1 MKNSKIL
8 IFMLSVLALVL
19 CLTLVSRGTDAA
31 LAQVDTAPAV
41 ENAAHPVESKTSASG
56 EFAFSTTALDGS
68 TVDESIFVGKSLI
81 MLNLWEPWCG
91 PCVQEMPDLQKLY
104 EEYKDKGFLLI
115 GAYSTESGTANIV
128 EKLGISYPIV
138 KMCAEFSQFQ
148 TQYVPT
154 TVFLDAEGK
163 MVGEQFIGGAS
174 YEVWKSRIEK
184 LMP

>member
-1 MKNSKIL
+1 MKNSKTHIY
-8 IFMLSVLALVL
+8 ILSVLALVL
-19 CLTLVSRGTDAA
+19 CLV
-31 LAQVDTAPAV
+31 LAGCGVPATPAPENTVLEETVQPV
-41 ENAAHPVESKTSASG
+41 ENEAAASDG
-56 EFAFSTTALDGS
+56 FAFSTTALDGS
-68 TVDESIFVGKSLI
+68 TVDESLFEGKSLI

-115 GAYSTESGTANIV
+115 GAYSTESGTADIV

-174 YEVWKSRIEK
+174 YEVWKSRIEE